1 MENQSPAIGNLVLAL
16 SKAQS
21 KFEGAAKSSDN
32 PFFKS
37 KYADLHECIAAAK
50 PWLAE
55 NELAVI
61 QTTDTDEKGI
71 WVITTLGHSSGEWI
85 RGRLLMKPKK
95 DDDQG
100 TGSSITY
107 GRRYTFAAI
116 VGLAQKDDDGNASVN
131 TDGSNKDDIKG
142 KGKPQPDQ
150 KKAEPAHS
158 RAAVEQ
164 WLAYIDNH
172 IKIEGPGAV
181 AGLENG
187 WKRNLLP
194 SLNKFPADQ
203 QNELKIAY
211 QDTLKFLK
219 EREGVKA

>member
-1 MENQSPAIGNLVLAL
+1 MENQSPTIGNLVLAL

-116 VGLAQKDDDGNASVN
+116 VALAQKDDDGNASVN

-150 KKAEPAHS
+150 KKADS
-158 RAAVEQ
+158 NRAAVEQ

-172 IKIEGPGAV
+172 IKIDGPGAV

-211 QDTLKFLK
+211 QDTLKCLK
-219 EREGVKA
+219 EREGVKS

>member
-1 MENQSPAIGNLVLAL
+1 MENQSPSIGNLVLAL
-16 SKAQS
+16 SKAQG

-37 KYADLHECIAAAK
+37 KYADLYECIEAAK
-50 PWLAE
+50 PSLAE

-85 RGRLLMKPKK
+85 RGRLMMKPKK

-131 TDGSNKDDIKG
+131 ADSDNKDG
-142 KGKPQPDQ
+142 KNKINNDQ
-150 KKAEPAHS
+150 KKTDATPD
-158 RAAVEQ
+158 RKAVDG
-164 WLAYIDNH
+164 WLKWIDDH
-172 IKIEGPGAV
+172 INIKGAGV
-181 AGLENG
+181 AAGLENG
-187 WKRNLLP
+187 WKKNLEPNLG
-194 SLNKFPADQ
+194 KFPADQ

-211 QDTLKFLK
+211 QDTIKCLQ
-219 EREGVKA
+219 EREGAKA

>member
-1 MENQSPAIGNLVLAL
+1 MENQSPTIGNLILAL

-21 KFEGAAKSSDN
+21 KFNGAAKSSDN

-37 KYADLHECIAAAK
+37 KYADLYECIEAAK
-50 PWLAE
+50 PSLTE

-131 TDGSNKDDIKG
+131 ADSDSRGNPNKE
-142 KGKPQPDQ
+142 Q
-150 KKAEPAHS
+150 KNEDAEPD
-158 RAAVEQ
+158 RKAVEG
-164 WLAYIDNH
+164 WLKWIDDH
-172 IKIEGPGAV
+172 VKIEGAGV
-181 AGLENG
+181 SVGLENG
-187 WKRNLLP
+187 WKKNLLP
-194 SLNKFPADQ
+194 NLNKFPADQ

-211 QDTLKFLK
+211 QDTMKCLK
-219 EREGVKA
+219 EREVVKA

>member
-1 MENQSPAIGNLVLAL
+1 MGEIMENQSPTIGSLVLAL
-16 SKAQS
+16 SKAQG

-37 KYADLHECIAAAK
+37 KYADLYECIEAAK
-50 PWLAE
+50 PSLTE

-131 TDGSNKDDIKG
+131 ADGKAS
-142 KGKPQPDQ
+142 QDQ
-150 KKAEPAHS
+150 KKPDTTTDRKALDG
-158 RAAVEQ
+158 
-164 WLAYIDNH
+164 WLKWIDDH
-172 IKIEGPGAV
+172 INIKGAGV
-181 AGLENG
+181 AAGLEKG
-187 WKRNLLP
+187 WKQNLEPL
-194 SLNKFPADQ
+194 LNKFPADQ

-211 QDTLKFLK
+211 LDTLKCLK

>member
-1 MENQSPAIGNLVLAL
+1 MENQSPSIGNLVLAL
-16 SKAQS
+16 SKAQG

-37 KYADLHECIAAAK
+37 KYADLYECIEAAK
-50 PWLAE
+50 PSLAE

-85 RGRLLMKPKK
+85 KGRLLMKPKK

-131 TDGSNKDDIKG
+131 ADSDNKDSKSKPNHEQKKPDATADRKALEGWLKWIDDHVNIKG
-142 KGKPQPDQ
+142 
-150 KKAEPAHS
+150 
-158 RAAVEQ
+158 
-164 WLAYIDNH
+164 
-172 IKIEGPGAV
+172 EGVA

-187 WKRNLLP
+187 WKKNLEPNLG
-194 SLNKFPADQ
+194 KFPADQ

-211 QDTLKFLK
+211 QDTLKLLK
-219 EREGVKA
+219 EREGGKA

>member
-1 MENQSPAIGNLVLAL
+1 MENQSPTIGNLVLAL

-32 PFFKS
+32 SFFKS

-71 WVITTLGHSSGEWI
+71 WVITTLGPSSGEWI

-131 TDGSNKDDIKG
+131 TDGGNKDDIKG

-150 KKAEPAHS
+150 KKADS
-158 RAAVEQ
+158 NRAAVEQ

-172 IKIEGPGAV
+172 IKIDGPGAV

-211 QDTLKFLK
+211 QDTLKCLK
-219 EREGVKA
+219 EREGVKS